1 MTEQKMIPPNTL
13 MAIGA
18 VGGLVCVY
26 LAYFLAPA
34 NPIFVFFGAL
44 GAVFAAVW
52 GADAV
57 RRIASYGLGT
67 GVPSI
72 GLLALGMGIIAVL
85 FSLALDISAGAPIV
99 AFIVSCAIGAIIGI
113 ISVKILGMT
122 IPIMV
127 SATTEIAGAG
137 ALLILGLGIVI
148 AGSLDYAIFVKEVVT
163 TGFIMLIYIAGG
175 MAMLHPHN
183 SNLGPDETQDRLLAL
198 SAEKAGIAVI
208 LAGFASVAGMGAII
222 VTVLIGLIIW
232 YYFFSKYYDF
242 VKRDA
247 YKVVDTGLLPTEEE
261 MQ

>member
-1 MTEQKMIPPNTL
+1 MSEHKVIPPNTL
-13 MAIGA
+13 MAMGA
-18 VGGLVCVY
+18 GGGLVGVY
-26 LAYFLAPA
+26 LAYFLAPS
-34 NPIFVFFGAL
+34 NPIFVVFGAL

-72 GLLALGMGIIAVL
+72 GMLALGMGIIAVL
-85 FSLALDISAGAPIV
+85 FTLALGIGVASPIV
-99 AFIVSCAIGAIIGI
+99 AFLVSCAIGAFIGI
-113 ISVKILGMT
+113 ISVKVVGMT

-163 TGFIMLIYIAGG
+163 TGFIMMIYIAGG

-198 SAEKAGIAVI
+198 SAEKAGIAVV
-208 LAGFASVAGMGAII
+208 LSGLASVAGMGAIVI
-222 VTVLIGLIIW
+222 TILVGIAIW
-232 YYFFSKYYDF
+232 YHFFGKYYEC

-247 YKVVDTGLLPTEEE
+247 YKVVDTGMLPTEEE

>member
-18 VGGLVCVY
+18 VGGLIGVY
-26 LAYFLAPA
+26 LSYFLIPS
-34 NPIFVFFGAL
+34 NPIFVIFGAL
-44 GAVFAAVW
+44 GAVFASVW

-72 GLLALGMGIIAVL
+72 GMLALGMGIIAVL
-85 FSLALDISAGAPIV
+85 FGLSLDIGPAGPIV

-113 ISVKILGMT
+113 ISKKVVGMT

-137 ALLILGLGIVI
+137 ALLILGLSIVI
-148 AGSLDYAIFVKEVVT
+148 AGSLDYGIIVKEVIT
-163 TGFIMLIYIAGG
+163 TGFIMMIYIAGG

-198 SAEKAGIAVI
+198 SAEKAGIAVV
-208 LAGFASVAGMGAII
+208 LSGFASVAGMGAIAI
-222 VTVLIGLIIW
+222 TVLVGVIIW
-232 YYFFSKYYDF
+232 YYFFGKYYGF